1 MTTLSHSEEN
11 KSRTIVIIEQDGSQR
26 EVSRETGKALRN
38 AISSTTKRFR
48 TQHRNLQHDIC
59 FYCGDRF
66 MNYSGDVQH
75 GLKYR
80 PKACTLDHIFPLSQ
94 TNIHSFDSCVAS
106 CYTCNCH
113 KRDEIIEIP
122 ALIEHNLKF
131 IEFLKKHRLN
141 CSYKLPYFIKNDI
154 NLIDIVA

>member
-1 MTTLSHSEEN
+1 MISCKIARSM
-11 KSRTIVIIEQDGSQR
+11 RY
-26 EVSRETGKALRN
+26 ALRVE
-38 AISSTTKRFR
+38 TQRFR
-48 TQHRNLQHDIC
+48 ARHRELQHDTC

-66 MNYSGDVQH
+66 MNYAKEVKH
-75 GLKYR
+75 GFKYR
-80 PKACTLDHIFPLSQ
+80 PKACTLDHIFPISH
-94 TNIHSFDSCVAS
+94 TNTHSFDSCVAS

-141 CSYKLPYFIKNDI
+141 CIYKLPYFIKNDI